1 MDHFKLFAAVLVF
14 TFSFSFSHAQEKIKL
29 ENSVLWKVEHPDLE
43 KPSYIL
49 GTLHLMC
56 EEDFQIP
63 EKVTNA
69 LQKVDALILEVN
81 FSDPKE
87 IQSFQE
93 SMSNPTKISEE
104 LSEEQYRGLD
114 QLVTKITT
122 MPLST
127 YDAYGLS
134 MLNSILLPSMLPC
147 SKIKL
152 MENELTL
159 LATSNKKPIFALEKV
174 SQQMQIMKN
183 AYPTEFALKQL
194 MLFESY
200 KKDFNNA
207 ILAYK
212 NEDISTAVGLISKE
226 DYMDEN
232 ATTIMQINRNKDWVK
247 NAGNDERKKQF
258 VRRWCSSFNRRFWH
272 YPSFKKKGIYH
283 NRCY

>member
-104 LSEEQYRGLD
+104 LSEEQYRELD

-127 YDAYGLS
+127 YDGYGLS

-147 SKIKL
+147 SEIKL

-159 LATSNKKPIFALEKV
+159 LATSNKKPILALEKV
-174 SQQMQIMKN
+174 SQQMQMMKN

-212 NEDISTAVGLISKE
+212 NEDISTAVGFISKE

-272 YPSFKKKGIYH
+272 YPSFKKKGIYR